1 MRLWNIG
8 AEGQFLLGAWGAS
21 AVVLVPLVPAG
32 TPAIVLIPL
41 MMLAGMIAGGL
52 WGLIP
57 GLLKARLG
65 VNEIIVTL
73 MLNYI
78 ALFWI
83 QFWVFGPWSESG
95 LPADE
100 GVPAGGVAAAPDAT
114 SRTPCPRSAG

>member
-21 AVVLVPLVPAG
+21 AVVLCPLLPAG
-32 TPAIVLIPL
+32 TPGHRPDPADD
-41 MMLAGMIAGGL
+41 AGRAWPPAAL

-57 GLLKARLG
+57 GVLKARLG
-65 VNEIIVTL
+65 VNEIIITL

-83 QFWVFGPWSESG
+83 QFWVFGPWSEAR
-95 LPADE
+95 LPADRSS
-100 GVPAGGVAAAPDAT
+100 
-114 SRTPCPRSAG
+114 SRRRRGCRA